1 MPLHRRINEILLLE
15 PDGLCRTLLAES
27 LGRTFPGA
35 RIHAEREPVKAAE
48 ILTDHGVDLFVVAVR
63 GFDLDAITLLGVW
76 AEHQSERVPVLV
88 VTPDVDS
95 TAMLALRDLPIT
107 GVLDS
112 SCSDLREFVA
122 ACLAVSCGVRYRSRS
137 AKTLAIANAAVAG
150 EAEPLTFSQPTR
162 TPPTRVASDRRK
174 PWRRR

>member
-1 MPLHRRINEILLLE
+1 MPPHRRINEILLLD
-15 PDGLCRTLLAES
+15 PDGLCRALLAES

-35 RIHAEREPVKAAE
+35 RIHAEREPAKAAE

-76 AEHQSERVPVLV
+76 AEHQAERVPVLV

-112 SCSDLREFVA
+112 SCSDLGEFATACAAVA
-122 ACLAVSCGVRYRSRS
+122 RRLSYRSRS
-137 AKTLAIANAAVAG
+137 AKPVATATVAAAS
-150 EAEPLTFSQPTR
+150 EAEPLTFSQPPR
-162 TPPTRVASDRRK
+162 TPPTRVVSNRRNR
-174 PWRRR
+174 WRR